1 MRAAVRR
8 TTASGT
14 VLGPDECVS
23 ARDALTMFFG
33 TWGQPT
39 DPRAIQPGQPGD
51 LCVLAA
57 QPNEVLDELDA
68 QMVAAT
74 VIAGEVVFDRG

>member
-1 MRAAVRR
+1 
-8 TTASGT
+8 
-14 VLGPDECVS
+14 
-23 ARDALTMFFG
+23 
-33 TWGQPT
+33 
-39 DPRAIQPGQPGD
+39 
-51 LCVLAA
+51 VLAA